1 MNGLIKKI
9 LDYFRQSKRP
19 DREKGA
25 ITVAETL
32 IALGVGATVLAVVFA
47 GIPALT
53 GARDANQA
61 QTGLSQLSTA
71 IRSTFAARPDFTGL
85 NNELAVQLAGFPPQF
100 RSGANLVHPWGGEIT
115 IAPDTGST
123 RRFTVLFEDVPPGGC
138 TTIAA
143 ATVTL
148 ANEIQVGSTVIDLDA
163 VDDPDTTGDD
173 ESAAANIAGL
183 CTATD
188 EVDVTWTFSA

>member
-1 MNGLIKKI
+1 MQILRKI
-9 LDYFRQSKRP
+9 LDYFRQSRRQ

-53 GARDANQA
+53 GARDANQTLA
-61 QTGLSQLSTA
+61 GLSQLSTA
-71 IRSTFAARPDFTGL
+71 IRSTFSARPDFTGL
-85 NNELAVQLAGFPPQF
+85 NNELARQLAGYPPQF
-100 RSGANLVHPWGGEIT
+100 RAGANLVHPWGGDIT
-115 IAPDTGST
+115 IAPATGNT
-123 RRFTVLFEDVPPGGC
+123 RRFTVLFEDVPSNGC

-148 ANEIQVGSTVIDLDA
+148 ANSIQVGTTVIDLDA
-163 VDDPDTTGDD
+163 VDDPTTTGVD
-173 ESAAANIAGL
+173 ESAPANIAGL